1 MRERVWLALAESIV
15 KLAARAQGRLA
26 GKPPSIIND
35 TRALAGRA
43 LAWIALYCLRQ
54 SEREAN
60 RNARARLACRLM
72 LAAD

>member
-1 MRERVWLALAESIV
+1 MREQVWLVLAERTV
-15 KLAARAQGRLA
+15 KLAKRAQGRLA
-26 GKPPSIIND
+26 GKPHTIIND

-60 RNARARLACRLM
+60 RNGRARLACRLM

>member
-1 MRERVWLALAESIV
+1 MSERAWLWLAEKV
-15 KLAARAQGRLA
+15 VRLAARAQGRLA
-26 GKPPSIIND
+26 GKPHPIIND

-60 RNARARLACRLM
+60 RNGRARLACRLM